1 MKKHS
6 LIVATSI
13 IAMFTAC
20 QEDVITPSVSES
32 VITKTEIDYCETIPY
47 ESKSVLESFSA
58 DAEVLDYN
66 LARKLTIAEFTGTGM
81 DEELGWKGCKLN
93 EAPVV
98 IYGFDNKPKF
108 YDFIVVDAENRTIGT
123 ITSYARRKSSTMI
136 KSVTHGVKNYT
147 GQLAKSNGSSLFMD
161 WAGTEYVGVRGKSGD
176 APISAV
182 DSETGEPAE
191 YTTEIT
197 DEEIIEILKQELL
210 PALVLNDYSAIPEEI
225 LNDSLIDE
233 LEAIKNISVDALVD
247 SLKNSLADNIE
258 NTEAFWADMDGLIE
272 EVDGLSDD
280 ELIDESGKGL
290 KIIRR
295 IFSKVDRDI
304 TYIQRYNNRNYVV
317 KNTSSLACGPW
328 VCGFIYYI
336 KYGVDKYKYFY
347 DCASTVG
354 EFGLANVGMRLMNQR
369 AMTPAEMSWS
379 MKKITN
385 GTITIDPKLVFND
398 FSAYDQIH
406 HYDSPAIRLCKSGNS
421 LHWMLAFGT
430 YQSGNY
436 AWRNYYFVFRD
447 NQTHGDYIDPTTKG
461 DDYSQVDWWNP
472 WLMVWD

>member
-6 LIVATSI
+6 LIVATSL

-32 VITKTEIDYCETIPY
+32 VITKTETDYCETIPY

-147 GQLAKSNGSSLFMD
+147 GLLAKSNGSSFFMD
-161 WAGTEYVGVRGKSGD
+161 WTGTEYVGVRGKSGD

-182 DSETGEPAE
+182 DPETGEPAE

-197 DEEIIEILKQELL
+197 DEEIIEILKKELL
-210 PALVLNDYSAIPEEI
+210 PTLVLNNYSSIPEEE
-225 LNDSLIDE
+225 LSDSLLAE

-258 NTEAFWADMDGLIE
+258 NTEAFWADMEGLIE
-272 EVDGLSDD
+272 EVDSLSDE

-290 KIIRR
+290 KIIRT

-304 TYIQRYNNRNYVV
+304 TYIGKYNKGRYKV
-317 KNTSSLACGPW
+317 TTASTLACGPW
-328 VCGFIYYI
+328 VCGYIYYSN
-336 KYGVDKYKYFY
+336 YGVDKYDYFY
-347 DCASTVG
+347 KRASTVG
-354 EFGLANVGMRLMNQR
+354 EVFVANLVMRIGGQR
-369 AMTPAEMSWS
+369 AMTPAEMSWT
-379 MKKITN
+379 MCAATN
-385 GTITIDPKLVFND
+385 ELIRIEPDLKFND
-398 FSAYDQIH
+398 FAAYDQIH
-406 HYDSPAIRLCKSGNS
+406 FYHSPAIRLCVKKGS

-436 AWRNYYFVFRD
+436 LWRNYYFIFHD
-447 NQTHGDYIDPTTKG
+447 NETKG
-461 DDYSQVDWWNP
+461 VPKDANDKENYSQVDWWNP